1 MGPKKNKK
9 KTKFVV
15 SGEEVLNVSG
25 VGRQIT
31 KDLNESGS
39 VNKDQA
45 KESDSFIFAGNES
58 EIQPVNTEGD
68 DNNSS
73 RMSGL
78 NSAREGG

>member
-15 SGEEVLNVSG
+15 TGEEVLNVSG
-25 VGRQIT
+25 LGKQIT

-45 KESDSFIFAGNES
+45 KESDSFIFTGNES
-58 EIQPVNTEGD
+58 EI
-68 DNNSS
+68 
-73 RMSGL
+73 
-78 NSAREGG
+78 